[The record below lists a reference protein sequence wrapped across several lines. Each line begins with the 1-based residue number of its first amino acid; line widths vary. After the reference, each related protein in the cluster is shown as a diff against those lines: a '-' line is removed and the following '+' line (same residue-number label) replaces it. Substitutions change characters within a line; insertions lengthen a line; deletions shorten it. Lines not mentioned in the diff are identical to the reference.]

1 MTSTLI
7 PSAIFSVQP
16 ARNARHVRGSRKG
29 MSGGTMK
36 RWSALY
42 GYRVLISHGVTMRS
56 AAQTES
62 YPRASARRAA
72 SVRTPLAALPEI
84 GRKTPIFT
92 LALNATLF
100 DGMSGDAPKTAFE
113 LAMERLRQK
122 DREVGVEERPLTD
135 EQKTSIAE
143 VRRFYQAKVAE
154 REILHRDALAKAR
167 SREEVEKLDG
177 ALRHDLERLT
187 SDRDRKID
195 EIKKRP
201 PTEH

>member
-7 PSAIFSVQP
+7 PSTIFSVQP

-29 MSGGTMK
+29 MSGERMK
-36 RWSALY
+36 LWWGGKGY
-42 GYRVLISHGVTMRS
+42 GVLISQGVPMRS
-56 AAQTES
+56 AAKTES
-62 YPRASARRAA
+62 YQRPPARRAA
-72 SVRTPLAALPEI
+72 SVRTALAALPEI
-84 GRKTPIFT
+84 GRKTPNFT
-92 LALNATLF
+92 LAPNATLF
-100 DGMSGDAPKTAFE
+100 DGMSGDTPKTAFE

-177 ALRHDLERLT
+177 ALRRDLERLT
-187 SDRDRKID
+187 GDRDRKID
-195 EIKKRP
+195 EIRKHP
-201 PTEH
+201 PT

>member
-1 MTSTLI
+1 
-7 PSAIFSVQP
+7 
-16 ARNARHVRGSRKG
+16 
-29 MSGGTMK
+29 MK

-42 GYRVLISHGVTMRS
+42 GYRVLISQGVTMRS

-72 SVRTPLAALPEI
+72 SVRTALAALPEI
-84 GRKTPIFT
+84 GRKTPNFT
-92 LALNATLF
+92 LAPNATLF
-100 DGMSGDAPKTAFE
+100 DGMSGDTPKTAFE

-187 SDRDRKID
+187 GDRDRKID
-195 EIKKRP
+195 GIRKRP

>member
-1 MTSTLI
+1 
-7 PSAIFSVQP
+7 
-16 ARNARHVRGSRKG
+16 
-29 MSGGTMK
+29 MK

-72 SVRTPLAALPEI
+72 SVRTALAALPEI
-84 GRKTPIFT
+84 GRKTPIFNAGPF
-92 LALNATLF
+92 ALSSTPSVAPNATLF
-100 DGMSGDAPKTAFE
+100 DGMSGDSPKTAFE

-187 SDRDRKID
+187 GDRDRKID

>member
-1 MTSTLI
+1 MSNFF
-7 PSAIFSVQP
+7 FSS
-16 ARNARHVRGSRKG
+16 RRRHTRLQGD
-29 MSGGTMK
+29 
-36 RWSALY
+36 WSSDVCSSDL
-42 GYRVLISHGVTMRS
+42 
-56 AAQTES
+56 
-62 YPRASARRAA
+62 
-72 SVRTPLAALPEI
+72 
-84 GRKTPIFT
+84 
-92 LALNATLF
+92 
-100 DGMSGDAPKTAFE
+100 
-113 LAMERLRQK
+113 QK

-187 SDRDRKID
+187 GDRDRKID

>member
-7 PSAIFSVQP
+7 PSAFFSVQP

-42 GYRVLISHGVTMRS
+42 GYRVLISHGVTM
-56 AAQTES
+56 
-62 YPRASARRAA
+62 
-72 SVRTPLAALPEI
+72 
-84 GRKTPIFT
+84 
-92 LALNATLF
+92 
-100 DGMSGDAPKTAFE
+100 
-113 LAMERLRQK
+113 ERLRQK
-122 DREVGVEERPLTD
+122 YREVGVEERPLTD

-154 REILHRDALAKAR
+154 RESLHRDALAKAR

-187 SDRDRKID
+187 GDRDRKID

>member
-1 MTSTLI
+1 
-7 PSAIFSVQP
+7 
-16 ARNARHVRGSRKG
+16 
-29 MSGGTMK
+29 
-36 RWSALY
+36 
-42 GYRVLISHGVTMRS
+42 
-56 AAQTES
+56 
-62 YPRASARRAA
+62 
-72 SVRTPLAALPEI
+72 
-84 GRKTPIFT
+84 
-92 LALNATLF
+92 
-100 DGMSGDAPKTAFE
+100 MSGDTPKTAFE

-177 ALRHDLERLT
+177 ALRRDLERLT
-187 SDRDRKID
+187 RDRDGKID